1 MECEVNLR
9 KSKQAFIARS
19 EEYEK
24 AKTAAFRAEEEGGGA
39 TAKSVER
46 KRRLEEEARNKVITN
61 HLTYRR
67 MRFHMVSSPTLHSS
81 LLICFLTARFTN
93 AARKIHTPFNCTKLS
108 TAMFNF
114 VP

>member
-46 KRRLEEEARNKVITN
+46 KRRLEEEARNKVIIN
-61 HLTYRR
+61 HLTYWR
-67 MRFHMVSSPTLHSS
+67 MRFHMEQVEQGLPYTS
-81 LLICFLTARFTN
+81 LISTN
-93 AARKIHTPFNCTKLS
+93 QFPNSVF
-108 TAMFNF
+108 
-114 VP
+114 